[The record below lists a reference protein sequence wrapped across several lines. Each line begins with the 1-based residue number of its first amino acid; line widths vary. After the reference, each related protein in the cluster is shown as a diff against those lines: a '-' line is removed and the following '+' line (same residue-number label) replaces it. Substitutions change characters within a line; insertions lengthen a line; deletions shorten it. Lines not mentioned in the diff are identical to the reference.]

1 MLNCFFS
8 PYISNL
14 VISINTESQVQRE
27 REREREMNHP
37 MLMEADMVM
46 NINNKMEGRNRMV
59 VVYCGGKKRKAEILG
74 ESIRRRTKI
83 IANYNKQL
91 LRNNRPQNHRT

>member
-8 PYISNL
+8 PYISNVSCYL
-14 VISINTESQVQRE
+14 NQYTVTGRE
-27 REREREMNHP
+27 RER

-46 NINNKMEGRNRMV
+46 NINKKMQGRNRML
-59 VVYCGGKKRKAEILG
+59 VVYCGGKKKKAEILG